1 MNYIGHEG
9 LTSSIKYGNKLPA
22 ASYVLCPT
30 GCHDVSHP
38 FTPYVTSIAKVAK
51 IGVRGMCHGKMRS
64 SATTALK
71 PFWDTET
78 DMSYVYS
85 TLNKMD
91 MSLKWDVSKAA
102 LMSVL

>member
-1 MNYIGHEG
+1 MKVIYCND
-9 LTSSIKYGNKLPA
+9 NKLPS

-30 GCHDVSHP
+30 GCHDVSTP
-38 FTPYVTSIAKVAK
+38 FTAYVISIAKVAK
-51 IGVRGMCHGKMRS
+51 IGVRGMCHGKMRT

-78 DMSYVYS
+78 DMSYVYN

-91 MSLKWDVSKAA
+91 MSLKWDVSKTA
-102 LMSVL
+102 LMKVL